1 MYLFVI
7 CCVINKMYWK
17 FFIDE
22 NLWKNSSPLVYTFS
36 TIVSL
41 HATFLRPLKLLGFLC
56 DCNEYEWIGIET
68 ESESVAVNIW
78 ICGQCYVVDN
88 EMKCICRFYVQIF
101 IYIVL
106 FYRWKQKKLYLFW
119 GKKHTHHITIYWWW
133 FGSESD
139 SWTVESK
146 VKQCSGL

>member
-7 CCVINKMYWK
+7 SCVINKMYWK

-41 HATFLRPLKLLGFLC
+41 HATFLRPLKLLGFFVRLQRIWM
-56 DCNEYEWIGIET
+56 NWNWNWIGICCCEYMNLRT
-68 ESESVAVNIW
+68 ML
-78 ICGQCYVVDN
+78 CGRQWN
-88 EMKCICRFYVQIF
+88 EVYLPVLCTDF

-119 GKKHTHHITIYWWW
+119 GKNTHTPHNHLLMMIRFWIW
-133 FGSESD
+133 FLNSRVQGE
-139 SWTVESK
+139 TV
-146 VKQCSGL
+146 